1 VADLIREMG
10 LERAEFLRLL
20 PAAVAPRPY
29 RLEGDSIQV
38 EDPGGG
44 IRIRLHPTTE
54 RRIAGLG
61 LPVTRVEFTFEGLDS
76 AVRNAFMEQF
86 ERHYQR
92 GGG

>member
-1 VADLIREMG
+1 MADLTREMG
-10 LERAEFLRLL
+10 LDRAEFLRLL

-38 EDPGGG
+38 EDPGGSV
-44 IRIRLHPTTE
+44 RIRLHPTTE

-61 LPVTRVEFTFEGLDS
+61 LPVTRVEFHFGDLSE
-76 AVRNAFMEQF
+76 AARRMFMEQF
-86 ERHYQR
+86 ERHFQR